1 MEHATQKLQE
11 IEKYWKWYQI
21 NRYFGALAGA
31 VIYSLGINLFIVPVS
46 LYSGGIMGFAQVIRT
61 VLVEYLHA
69 PFQNFDVA
77 GVIYYL
83 INAPV
88 LLLSMK
94 RIGRRFFAKTVM
106 CVTTVTVLLSVIP
119 IPKQPI
125 LPEDTLACC
134 VIGGII
140 CGVGM
145 GLALKCGGSLG
156 GTDIVGMMLIK
167 WRRDFRVGRV
177 NMAVNVVLYGVCLF
191 LFNVPTVIYSLIY
204 AFVSAFAIDKV
215 HAQTINVEVRVSN
228 IYEKLNAYTAEPHGK
243 ACTVA
248 FPLVRS
254 SDGLQMSNG
263 IVMLFPSVGTPEL
276 QIILTLTDGTTKR
289 ICQHLQQPLEANN
302 KLTLTVSIGNILE
315 EETSGS
321 IAVDKWNESQEE
333 IKVPVLQ

>member
-1 MEHATQKLQE
+1 MEHASQKLQE

-21 NRYFGALAGA
+21 NRYLGALAGA
-31 VIYSLGINLFIVPVS
+31 VVYALGVNLFIVPVS

-83 INAPV
+83 INAPI

-94 RIGRRFFAKTVM
+94 RIGRRFFVKTVM
-106 CVTTVTVLLSVIP
+106 CVTIVTVLLSVIP
-119 IPKQPI
+119 IPAQPI
-125 LPEDTLACC
+125 LPDDTLACC

-140 CGVGM
+140 CGLGM

-177 NMAVNVVLYGVCLF
+177 NMIVNVVLYGICLF

-204 AFVSAFAIDKV
+204 AFVSGFAIDKV
-215 HAQTINVEVRVSN
+215 HAQTINVEVRV
-228 IYEKLNAYTAEPHGK
+228 ITKKKDEELEKEIFAELDRGVTKWEAVGAYTEEPVHVLYILASK
-243 ACTVA
+243 YELSQLKNIVYKHDPHA
-248 FPLVRS
+248 FVVI
-254 SDGLQMSNG
+254 DEG
-263 IVMLFPSVGTPEL
+263 VSV
-276 QIILTLTDGTTKR
+276 
-289 ICQHLQQPLEANN
+289 
-302 KLTLTVSIGNILE
+302 VGNYKTRL
-315 EETSGS
+315 
-321 IAVDKWNESQEE
+321 
-333 IKVPVLQ
+333 

>member
-1 MEHATQKLQE
+1 MEHASQKLQE

-21 NRYFGALAGA
+21 NRYLGALAGA
-31 VIYSLGINLFIVPVS
+31 VVYALGINLFIVPVS

-83 INAPV
+83 INAPI

-94 RIGRRFFAKTVM
+94 RIGRRFFVKTVM
-106 CVTTVTVLLSVIP
+106 CVTIVTVLLSVIP
-119 IPKQPI
+119 IPAQPI
-125 LPEDTLACC
+125 LPDDTLACC

-140 CGVGM
+140 CGLGM

-177 NMAVNVVLYGVCLF
+177 NMIVNVVLYGICLF

-204 AFVSAFAIDKV
+204 AFVSGFAIDKV
-215 HAQTINVEVRVSN
+215 HAQTINVEVRV
-228 IYEKLNAYTAEPHGK
+228 ITKKKDEELEKEIFAELDRGVTKWEAVGAYTEEPVHVLYILASK
-243 ACTVA
+243 YELSQLKNIVYKHDPHA
-248 FPLVRS
+248 FVVI
-254 SDGLQMSNG
+254 DEG
-263 IVMLFPSVGTPEL
+263 VSV
-276 QIILTLTDGTTKR
+276 
-289 ICQHLQQPLEANN
+289 
-302 KLTLTVSIGNILE
+302 VGNYKTRL
-315 EETSGS
+315 
-321 IAVDKWNESQEE
+321 
-333 IKVPVLQ
+333 

>member
-1 MEHATQKLQE
+1 MEHASQKLQE

-21 NRYFGALAGA
+21 NRYLGALAGA
-31 VIYSLGINLFIVPVS
+31 VVYALGINLFIVPVS

-83 INAPV
+83 INAPI

-94 RIGRRFFAKTVM
+94 RIGRRFFVKTVM
-106 CVTTVTVLLSVIP
+106 CVTIVTVLLSVIP
-119 IPKQPI
+119 IPAQPI
-125 LPEDTLACC
+125 LPDDTLACC

-140 CGVGM
+140 CGLGM

-177 NMAVNVVLYGVCLF
+177 NMIVNVVLYGICLF

-204 AFVSAFAIDKV
+204 AFVSGFAIDKV
-215 HAQTINVEVRVSN
+215 HAQTINVEVRV
-228 IYEKLNAYTAEPHGK
+228 ITKKKDEELEKEIFAELDRGVTKWEAGGAYTEEPVHVLYILASK
-243 ACTVA
+243 YELSQLKNIVYKHDPHA
-248 FPLVRS
+248 FVVI
-254 SDGLQMSNG
+254 DEG
-263 IVMLFPSVGTPEL
+263 VSV
-276 QIILTLTDGTTKR
+276 
-289 ICQHLQQPLEANN
+289 
-302 KLTLTVSIGNILE
+302 VGNYKTRL
-315 EETSGS
+315 
-321 IAVDKWNESQEE
+321 
-333 IKVPVLQ
+333 

>member
-1 MEHATQKLQE
+1 MEENMEHASQKLQE

-21 NRYFGALAGA
+21 NRYLGALAGA
-31 VIYSLGINLFIVPVS
+31 VVYALGINLFIVPVS

-83 INAPV
+83 INAPI

-94 RIGRRFFAKTVM
+94 RIGRRFFVKTVM
-106 CVTTVTVLLSVIP
+106 CVTIVTVLLSVIP
-119 IPKQPI
+119 IPAQPI
-125 LPEDTLACC
+125 LPDDTLACC

-140 CGVGM
+140 CGLGM

-177 NMAVNVVLYGVCLF
+177 NMIVNVVLYGICLF

-204 AFVSAFAIDKV
+204 AFVSGFAIDKV
-215 HAQTINVEVRVSN
+215 HAQTINVEVRV
-228 IYEKLNAYTAEPHGK
+228 ITKKKDEELEKEIFAELDRGVTKWEAVGAYTEEPVHVLYILASK
-243 ACTVA
+243 YELSQLKNIVYKHDPHA
-248 FPLVRS
+248 FVVI
-254 SDGLQMSNG
+254 DEG
-263 IVMLFPSVGTPEL
+263 VSV
-276 QIILTLTDGTTKR
+276 
-289 ICQHLQQPLEANN
+289 
-302 KLTLTVSIGNILE
+302 VGNYKTRL
-315 EETSGS
+315 
-321 IAVDKWNESQEE
+321 
-333 IKVPVLQ
+333 

>member
-1 MEHATQKLQE
+1 MEHASQKLQE

-21 NRYFGALAGA
+21 NRYLGALAGA
-31 VIYSLGINLFIVPVS
+31 VVYALGINLFIVPVS

-83 INAPV
+83 INAPI

-94 RIGRRFFAKTVM
+94 PIGRRFFVKTVM
-106 CVTTVTVLLSVIP
+106 CVTIVTVLLSVIP
-119 IPKQPI
+119 IPAQPI
-125 LPEDTLACC
+125 LPDDTLACC

-140 CGVGM
+140 CGLGM

-177 NMAVNVVLYGVCLF
+177 NMIVNVVLYGICLF

-204 AFVSAFAIDKV
+204 AFVSGFAIDKV
-215 HAQTINVEVRVSN
+215 HAQTINVEVRV
-228 IYEKLNAYTAEPHGK
+228 ITKKKDEELEKEIFTELDRGVTKWEAVGAYTEEPVHVLYILASK
-243 ACTVA
+243 YELSQLKNIVYKHDPHA
-248 FPLVRS
+248 FVVI
-254 SDGLQMSNG
+254 DEG
-263 IVMLFPSVGTPEL
+263 VSV
-276 QIILTLTDGTTKR
+276 
-289 ICQHLQQPLEANN
+289 
-302 KLTLTVSIGNILE
+302 VGNYKTRL
-315 EETSGS
+315 
-321 IAVDKWNESQEE
+321 
-333 IKVPVLQ
+333 

>member
-1 MEHATQKLQE
+1 MEHASQKLQE

-21 NRYFGALAGA
+21 NRYLGALAGA
-31 VIYSLGINLFIVPVS
+31 VVYALGINLFIVPVS

-83 INAPV
+83 INAPI

-94 RIGRRFFAKTVM
+94 RIGRRFFVKTVM
-106 CVTTVTVLLSVIP
+106 CVTIVTVLLSVIP
-119 IPKQPI
+119 IPAQPI
-125 LPEDTLACC
+125 LPDDTLACC

-140 CGVGM
+140 CGLGM

-177 NMAVNVVLYGVCLF
+177 NMIVNVVLYGICLF

-204 AFVSAFAIDKV
+204 AFVSGFAIDKV
-215 HAQTINVEVRVSN
+215 HAQTINVEVRV
-228 IYEKLNAYTAEPHGK
+228 ITKKKDEELEKEIFTELDRGVTKWEAVGAYTDEPVHVLYILASK
-243 ACTVA
+243 YELSQLKNIVYKHDPHA
-248 FPLVRS
+248 FVVI
-254 SDGLQMSNG
+254 DEG
-263 IVMLFPSVGTPEL
+263 VSV
-276 QIILTLTDGTTKR
+276 
-289 ICQHLQQPLEANN
+289 
-302 KLTLTVSIGNILE
+302 VGNYKTRL
-315 EETSGS
+315 
-321 IAVDKWNESQEE
+321 
-333 IKVPVLQ
+333 

>member
-1 MEHATQKLQE
+1 MEHATQKLLE

-21 NRYFGALAGA
+21 NRFFGAMGGA

-61 VLVEYLHA
+61 VLVDYMHL
-69 PFQNFDVA
+69 PVQGFDIA

-83 INAPV
+83 INAPI

-94 RIGRRFFAKTVM
+94 RIGRRFFAKTVV
-106 CVTTVTVLLSVIP
+106 CVTIVTVLLSLIP
-119 IPKQPI
+119 IPDQPI
-125 LPEDTLACC
+125 LPDDRLACC
-134 VIGGII
+134 VIGGMI

-215 HAQTINVEVRVSN
+215 HAQTSNVEVRV
-228 IYEKLNAYTAEPHGK
+228 ITKKKDEEMEKEIFSELDRGVTRWEAVGAYTEEPVHVLYILASK
-243 ACTVA
+243 YELSQLRNIIYRHDPHA
-248 FPLVRS
+248 FMVI
-254 SDGLQMSNG
+254 DEG
-263 IVMLFPSVGTPEL
+263 VSVL
-276 QIILTLTDGTTKR
+276 
-289 ICQHLQQPLEANN
+289 
-302 KLTLTVSIGNILE
+302 GNYKTRL
-315 EETSGS
+315 
-321 IAVDKWNESQEE
+321 
-333 IKVPVLQ
+333 